1 MFRIFYVLSDHLYIY
16 SFVECLC
23 RSFAPYSI
31 GLLAFLWLN
40 FIRCLYILE
49 SNPFLVAWSQ
59 QFSPIVSCPFVFLVV
74 FNARLFCGFS
84 IFENFGS

>member
-1 MFRIFYVLSDHLYIY
+1 MK
-16 SFVECLC
+16 CLC
-23 RSFAPYSI
+23 RTFAPFCI

-40 FIRCLYILE
+40 CIRCLYILE
-49 SNPFLVAWSQ
+49 INPFYLHDRK

-84 IFENFGS
+84 IFENFGSEIGIFDMPP